1 MPFIRPDRGDAKTS
15 MRSALVV
22 CALGVFT
29 ACVAAVSIEDVH
41 SIQSCPILPENL
53 TLSDACAF
61 VKSECAESPSL
72 FYLRLYYCVEAYVSP
87 NKPTAN
93 GVVNMTGLFALLISL
108 FFLFSVLG
116 LVAGDFFCP
125 NLSSLAAE
133 LGMNDSTVGV
143 TLLAFGN
150 GLPDVVS
157 TFRAMQQDSATIALG
172 ELMGAAVFT
181 VSAVCG
187 SIMVFHRFYIHPFL
201 FARDVGVY
209 CIAVLLM
216 LYFMR
221 DGCLQLHEGITLILL
236 YAVFLVLVFVGDLY
250 VDPQL
255 GVEAADV
262 ERISEQTP
270 LVGEPTMWTR
280 YDVGA
285 RQRSLS
291 PTGSHDRVNKAAA
304 HNPHTLP
311 SSTSETPGLQRK
323 PLFRRTSLPVW
334 YGSESYDRDML
345 RSISPDANVLM
356 DEYFDN
362 NRTVQRGPLVRI
374 RDQLSRK
381 LGKLASHHHSPER
394 DTGIA
399 RSQSSSSPKRTISEE
414 SPLQAPQIQIV
425 RPSVDLSAGFSA
437 EQDEPN
443 TNMWTLRILGIAL
456 FPSLM
461 CWQNRTVLQKVL
473 SSLAA
478 PALLL
483 LRATV
488 PLVSKEEY
496 VFHKALAHLL
506 HASSREQSPT
516 ASVLDVCHELEEQP
530 DSLSDTRFLI
540 QTDERAQAD
549 RWLIGIQCVLTPPFI
564 LTALGFPQDPFVR
577 HLVMIGSALVG
588 IIAGYHIARHF
599 SRFPD
604 CNTPEQLQR
613 YSFLRSGIGFC
624 IGLLW
629 IVVCV
634 DQVLALLHALGYIC
648 GWSEAILGLTL
659 FAIGNSLGDI
669 VTNLSI
675 ARLGHPLM
683 ALSACF
689 ASPMTNLL
697 LGVGVSTTWIRLAH
711 PEHGAFFFS
720 QSTTLLLSSC
730 ALAAMLL
737 SMLIV
742 IPLNGL
748 YTCRTLGLLF
758 LATYVV
764 VMSANIFL
772 EMHSSM

>member
-1 MPFIRPDRGDAKTS
+1 
-15 MRSALVV
+15 MRLAQVV

-41 SIQSCPILPENL
+41 SIQSCPVLPENL
-53 TLSDACAF
+53 TLADACAF
-61 VKSECAESPSL
+61 VKSECAGSPSL

-87 NKPTAN
+87 DKPTAN
-93 GVVNMTGLFALLISL
+93 GVVNMTGILALLACL
-108 FFLFSVLG
+108 LFLFSVLG

-125 NLSSLAAE
+125 NLSSLAVE

-157 TFRAMQQDSATIALG
+157 TFRAMQQDTATIALG

-187 SIMVFHRFYIHPFL
+187 SIMVFHRFHIHPFL
-201 FARDVGVY
+201 FAREVGVY
-209 CIAVLLM
+209 CIAVMLM

-221 DGCLQLHEGITLILL
+221 DGRLELHEGLTLILL
-236 YAVFLVLVFVGDLY
+236 YAVFIVLVFVGDLY
-250 VDPQL
+250 IDPEL
-255 GVEAADV
+255 GIEAADA

-270 LVGEPTMWTR
+270 LVAEPTMWTR

-291 PTGSHDRVNKAAA
+291 PTSSHDLLNNSAAQ
-304 HNPHTLP
+304 NSHTLP
-311 SSTSETPGLQRK
+311 SSTSATPGLQRK
-323 PLFRRTSLPVW
+323 SFIRRTSLPVW
-334 YGSESYDRDML
+334 YGSESYTRDLL
-345 RSISPDANVLM
+345 RNVSPDANMIM

-362 NRTVQRGPLVRI
+362 QRTVQRGPLIRF
-374 RDQLSRK
+374 RDQLTRK
-381 LGKLASHHHSPER
+381 LRNLVSEYHPPER
-394 DTGIA
+394 DNAIA
-399 RSQSSSSPKRTISEE
+399 RAQTSSSPRRINSEE
-414 SPLQAPQIQIV
+414 SPMRAPEIQV
-425 RPSVDLSAGFSA
+425 ERPSVDLGAEFSSV
-437 EQDEPN
+437 EQTEPKSRS
-443 TNMWTLRILGIAL
+443 WKLRTLGIAL

-461 CWQNRTVLQKVL
+461 CWQNRTVLQKIL

-483 LRATV
+483 LRATA

-496 VFHKALAHLL
+496 VFHKALTHLL

-516 ASVLDVCHELEEQP
+516 ASVLDVCRELEQQP
-530 DSLSDTRFLI
+530 DSLSDTQFLI
-540 QTDERAQAD
+540 QTHERAQAD
-549 RWLIGIQCVLTPPFI
+549 RWLIGIHCVVTPIFI
-564 LTALGFPQDPFVR
+564 LSAIGFPQDPLIR
-577 HLVMIGSALVG
+577 KLVMIGSAFAGV
-588 IIAGYHIARHF
+588 IAGYHIVRHF
-599 SRFPD
+599 SRFSD
-604 CNTPEQLQR
+604 CDTPEQLHR

-624 IGLLW
+624 VGLLW

-697 LGVGVSTTWIRLAH
+697 LGVGVSTTWIRLTH
-711 PEHGAFFFS
+711 PKHGPFFFS
-720 QSTTLLLSSC
+720 LSTTLWLSSC

-772 EMHSSM
+772 EIHSSM